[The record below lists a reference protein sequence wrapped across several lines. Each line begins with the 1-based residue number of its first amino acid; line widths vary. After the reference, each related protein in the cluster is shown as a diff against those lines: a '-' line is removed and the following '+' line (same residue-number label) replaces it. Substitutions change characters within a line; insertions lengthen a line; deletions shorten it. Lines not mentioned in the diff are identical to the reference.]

1 MVITDRRA
9 LLEFTPDLARVL
21 GEFLATPH
29 AGAGL
34 SPFSMHGRS
43 EAEEP
48 VLSEDVAH
56 HLCGPQA
63 SMPRRFATLG
73 RIFAPVREDGELMPE
88 GENRRLKLKA

>member
-1 MVITDRRA
+1 MSRFKRSQA
-9 LLEFTPDLARVL
+9 
-21 GEFLATPH
+21 H

-34 SPFSMHGRS
+34 SPFFNARAFRS
-43 EAEEP
+43 RGA

-73 RIFAPVREDGELMPE
+73 SSFAPVREDGELMPE
-88 GENRRLKLKA
+88 GENRRLKLKV